1 MNFLT
6 ESGSVYHVNKTTK
19 KICRLSGLHDP
30 LPIQG
35 TDGEWKSYE
44 EISSVVAGLPVL
56 ITWDFKNGIASMT
69 SCVTAILTDTEFS

>member
-6 ESGSVYHVNKTTK
+6 ESGSVYQVDKTSNK
-19 KICRLSGLHDP
+19 IRRLSGLHDP

-44 EISSVVAGLPVL
+44 EISSVVVDLPVL
-56 ITWDFKNGIASMT
+56 ITWDFKNGLASMT
-69 SCVTAILTDTEFS
+69 SCVTAVLTDTEFS